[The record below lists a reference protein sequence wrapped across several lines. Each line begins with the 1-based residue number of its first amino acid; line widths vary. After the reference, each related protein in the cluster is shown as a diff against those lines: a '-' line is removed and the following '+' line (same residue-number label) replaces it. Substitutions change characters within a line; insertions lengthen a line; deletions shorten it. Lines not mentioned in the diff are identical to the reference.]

1 MRRYTGSIFA
11 GLVFL
16 CTLHG
21 AVGQES
27 AATAQAGDAPGPAP
41 WGAFCS
47 SDGRREALDCQIE
60 QRVVVSNSGQLLAA
74 VAVRLPRDGSAPL
87 LVVQTPFGL
96 FLPAGL
102 KLAVDDTELTSLP
115 LRTCDASGCY
125 ADTPATD
132 DLVAAMKRGNTLSVT
147 FEDVRQNKI
156 AIPVSLNGFSAALDK
171 AR

>member
-1 MRRYTGSIFA
+1 MHRSTGSILA
-11 GLVFL
+11 GVMFL
-16 CTLHG
+16 CMPHL
-21 AVGQES
+21 AAGQES
-27 AATAQAGDAPGPAP
+27 SAAAQAGGAPSPAP

-47 SDGRREALDCQIE
+47 GDGRREALDCQIE

-74 VAVRLPRDGSAPL
+74 VAVRLPRDGSAPV

-102 KLAVDDTELTSLP
+102 KLAVDDKELKSLP

-132 DLVAAMKRGNTLSVT
+132 DLVAAMQRGNTLSVT
-147 FEDVRQNKI
+147 FEDVSQNKI
-156 AIPVSLNGFSAALDK
+156 AVPVSLYGFSAALDK